1 MKKRKLL
8 TAMLALWFGLPS
20 FAEVYEGTCG
30 ENVRYSLDTETG
42 VLALTGEGIISYST
56 IYNDPLW
63 NAHKKRIKQIK
74 ADDGIKFP
82 TYDWLSGCDSIVEPQ
97 YNKTTFIYMPRKYK
111 ADVWSSYNY
120 GIPMG
125 IKTVA
130 PYAFSSCKGLMRVT
144 MNGGCEEVGN
154 NAFSNCQDLQVV
166 SFPGTI
172 KRIGNNAFYNCKN
185 LESINM
191 PDGVESVGA
200 NCFRYCNALTEGVYN
215 EDCFFYLSE
224 EVTGDF
230 TIPGSPKKIAPN
242 AFAYGKITTLK
253 IPESVKEIGKMAFYY
268 NTGLQRVEM
277 PSRLDVLGDNA
288 FSGCQ
293 ALEEVVIPEGVH
305 KISDYM
311 FGGSS
316 ALKKVT
322 LPETL
327 DSIGH
332 YAFQYCPA
340 LEEIQLPAGLK
351 FIGSSAFLDCTALKK
366 VNIPESLSIVD
377 NPIFQGCT
385 SLAEPLY
392 NSTFFVYLPPVYEG
406 EYTVPDGIK
415 AVAGGAFASCNLLT
429 AVNLPASVEK
439 LGYLVFGQCT
449 SLEHVNLP
457 EGITSLLNYT
467 FQDCSKLQSIS
478 LPSHLTHIG
487 DGTFSNCASIREV
500 EIPSTVDYIGGYA
513 FSGCTQLA
521 RVVLPEEVDTLGVG
535 IFKDCW
541 SLQSEISVGKTFL
554 KCPQTAGSCVIP
566 EGTEYIGDYAF
577 QGCEKL
583 TDVQIPQSVKG
594 VGSYAFVNC
603 ASLTEITLPEAV
615 DTIGQHAFEMCW
627 SLGRMTVP
635 EGVRYLPPYT
645 FANCA
650 KMSSIGFP
658 SSLVGIGEN
667 VFEGCNSLVSVD
679 LPESVAEMGYNVFK
693 GCGSLVSVTVPEKVK
708 YLPSMAFQDCRSLK
722 TVTLPEGME
731 NIQNNAFQ
739 NCSALASIELPKA
752 LKAISNNVF
761 DGCSSLVSIDIPDYV
776 TSIQQEA
783 FKGCTQLVEVNL
795 SDGLQY
801 LGYDAFEGCVS
812 LTRLD
817 FPAGLDEIASSVF
830 EGCTNMAYVGVAIG
844 NPNYSSYK
852 GLLCNK
858 EQTEIIYLPPAME
871 EMFLPET
878 LEEMPSYYTW
888 KTCTRLRALALPI
901 SGPSWSAVDEKGI
914 LGCIFDAGG
923 YLGRFTEEDE
933 TGKMWSVDRH
943 ESRLPET
950 LKKLTL
956 YCDTLYMPQLVFT
969 KVTGVST
976 KTEYATGGLD
986 QLDTL
991 IVLASTDIDTKVLKL
1006 FQNVKHIELS
1016 KVKVME
1022 EGCMAGLKKLES
1034 LKLPYAGVG
1043 SITTARNF
1051 GALFSTVADEEMT
1064 RVTQKLED
1072 GTSQTYYLPSG
1083 LQSLEL
1089 AEGCE
1094 TLPYGTFSGCHLL
1107 KTVTLPSTLYM
1118 VAEETFYGCAGLT
1131 DIYCKGASPASAFS
1145 NSFDGVRVATCKLH
1159 VPHGAG
1165 EMYKRST
1172 GWKDFYYIEE
1182 EAPITVAV
1190 AKNIENAGVIYGMNE
1205 YQLGETAELKAVAH
1219 SGYVFSAW
1227 TEDGQVVSEEETY
1240 SFVVEGSRS
1249 LIAVFV
1255 PVSGSNSVETEA
1267 GSTSVAFTWEAE
1279 EGASCYQLNVYRD
1292 EAMTQLA
1299 GSLWFDAEGNPVKKR
1314 STMLSATIDGLEAST
1329 GYYYRMTAYN
1339 EADQAISQ
1347 YTGTFETK
1355 DANAIS
1361 ETLQD
1366 DVVSVRARSGGI
1378 VVEGAVGKVVMVFT
1392 LSGKMAV
1399 QKKAENQTEEIT
1411 LERGFYIVKVGNGS
1425 YKTVVK

>member
-8 TAMLALWFGLPS
+8 TGMLALWFGLPS

-200 NCFRYCNALTEGVYN
+200 NCFNECTNLKRATIPVATERVDGSAFNNCPSLAYIDVESGNQAYASCSGMLCDKDLTE
-215 EDCFFYLSE
+215 
-224 EVTGDF
+224 
-230 TIPGSPKKIAPN
+230 
-242 AFAYGKITTLK
+242 
-253 IPESVKEIGKMAFYY
+253 
-268 NTGLQRVEM
+268 
-277 PSRLDVLGDNA
+277 VLVVPPCLTD
-288 FSGCQ
+288 
-293 ALEEVVIPEGVH
+293 LVIPATLSGYWRYNLPDCKNLRSATLYYV
-305 KISDYM
+305 
-311 FGGSS
+311 GSS
-316 ALKKVT
+316 LAFGDGEYDILGAMFDEYVDYLPDETETGSDGKKWT
-322 LPETL
+322 IYKREYKMPETL
-327 DSIGH
+327 EKLVFYCDSLSMDQFVYTEVNESRRTKEVYLTGNLDLIDTLLV
-332 YAFQYCPA
+332 YVDTITDTKLFNQFTNLKV
-340 LEEIQLPAGLK
+340 LEAKRVENLANGSFTGMESLEKLTLPQVKTMEAGCLADLKGLKELTLPFAGAGSASTATNFGTLFNGIADDSKKKVVQFMEDGSSETYYLPAGL
-351 FIGSSAFLDCTALKK
+351 
-366 VNIPESLSIVD
+366 
-377 NPIFQGCT
+377 
-385 SLAEPLY
+385 
-392 NSTFFVYLPPVYEG
+392 
-406 EYTVPDGIK
+406 
-415 AVAGGAFASCNLLT
+415 
-429 AVNLPASVEK
+429 
-439 LGYLVFGQCT
+439 
-449 SLEHVNLP
+449 
-457 EGITSLLNYT
+457 
-467 FQDCSKLQSIS
+467 
-478 LPSHLTHIG
+478 
-487 DGTFSNCASIREV
+487 
-500 EIPSTVDYIGGYA
+500 
-513 FSGCTQLA
+513 
-521 RVVLPEEVDTLGVG
+521 
-535 IFKDCW
+535 
-541 SLQSEISVGKTFL
+541 
-554 KCPQTAGSCVIP
+554 
-566 EGTEYIGDYAF
+566 
-577 QGCEKL
+577 EKL
-583 TDVQIPQSVKG
+583 T
-594 VGSYAFVNC
+594 
-603 ASLTEITLPEAV
+603 
-615 DTIGQHAFEMCW
+615 
-627 SLGRMTVP
+627 
-635 EGVRYLPPYT
+635 
-645 FANCA
+645 
-650 KMSSIGFP
+650 
-658 SSLVGIGEN
+658 
-667 VFEGCNSLVSVD
+667 
-679 LPESVAEMGYNVFK
+679 
-693 GCGSLVSVTVPEKVK
+693 
-708 YLPSMAFQDCRSLK
+708 
-722 TVTLPEGME
+722 
-731 NIQNNAFQ
+731 
-739 NCSALASIELPKA
+739 
-752 LKAISNNVF
+752 
-761 DGCSSLVSIDIPDYV
+761 
-776 TSIQQEA
+776 
-783 FKGCTQLVEVNL
+783 L
-795 SDGLQY
+795 S
-801 LGYDAFEGCVS
+801 
-812 LTRLD
+812 
-817 FPAGLDEIASSVF
+817 
-830 EGCTNMAYVGVAIG
+830 
-844 NPNYSSYK
+844 
-852 GLLCNK
+852 
-858 EQTEIIYLPPAME
+858 
-871 EMFLPET
+871 
-878 LEEMPSYYTW
+878 
-888 KTCTRLRALALPI
+888 
-901 SGPSWSAVDEKGI
+901 
-914 LGCIFDAGG
+914 
-923 YLGRFTEEDE
+923 
-933 TGKMWSVDRH
+933 
-943 ESRLPET
+943 
-950 LKKLTL
+950 
-956 YCDTLYMPQLVFT
+956 
-969 KVTGVST
+969 
-976 KTEYATGGLD
+976 
-986 QLDTL
+986 
-991 IVLASTDIDTKVLKL
+991 
-1006 FQNVKHIELS
+1006 
-1016 KVKVME
+1016 
-1022 EGCMAGLKKLES
+1022 
-1034 LKLPYAGVG
+1034 
-1043 SITTARNF
+1043 
-1051 GALFSTVADEEMT
+1051 
-1064 RVTQKLED
+1064 
-1072 GTSQTYYLPSG
+1072 
-1083 LQSLEL
+1083 
-1089 AEGCE
+1089 EGCE
-1094 TLPYGTFSGCHLL
+1094 TLAFGTFYNCNMLHEL
-1107 KTVTLPSTLYM
+1107 TLPSTLYM
-1118 VAEETFYGCAGLT
+1118 VGEKALYGCAGLT
-1131 DIYCKGASPASAFS
+1131 DIYCKGADPSSAYS
-1145 NSFDGVRVATCKLH
+1145 NTFEGVRVNSCKLH

-1240 SFVVEGSRS
+1240 FFVVEGSRS

-1255 PVSGSNSVETEA
+1255 PISGSNSVETEA

>member
-82 TYDWLSGCDSIVEPQ
+82 AYDWLSGCDSIVEPQ

-172 KRIGNNAFYNCKN
+172 KRIGDNAFYNCKN

-191 PDGVESVGA
+191 PDGVESVGE
-200 NCFRYCNALTEGVYN
+200 NCFY
-215 EDCFFYLSE
+215 
-224 EVTGDF
+224 
-230 TIPGSPKKIAPN
+230 
-242 AFAYGKITTLK
+242 
-253 IPESVKEIGKMAFYY
+253 
-268 NTGLQRVEM
+268 
-277 PSRLDVLGDNA
+277 
-288 FSGCQ
+288 
-293 ALEEVVIPEGVH
+293 
-305 KISDYM
+305 
-311 FGGSS
+311 
-316 ALKKVT
+316 
-322 LPETL
+322 
-327 DSIGH
+327 
-332 YAFQYCPA
+332 
-340 LEEIQLPAGLK
+340 
-351 FIGSSAFLDCTALKK
+351 
-366 VNIPESLSIVD
+366 
-377 NPIFQGCT
+377 
-385 SLAEPLY
+385 
-392 NSTFFVYLPPVYEG
+392 
-406 EYTVPDGIK
+406 
-415 AVAGGAFASCNLLT
+415 
-429 AVNLPASVEK
+429 
-439 LGYLVFGQCT
+439 
-449 SLEHVNLP
+449 
-457 EGITSLLNYT
+457 
-467 FQDCSKLQSIS
+467 
-478 LPSHLTHIG
+478 
-487 DGTFSNCASIREV
+487 
-500 EIPSTVDYIGGYA
+500 
-513 FSGCTQLA
+513 
-521 RVVLPEEVDTLGVG
+521 
-535 IFKDCW
+535 
-541 SLQSEISVGKTFL
+541 
-554 KCPQTAGSCVIP
+554 
-566 EGTEYIGDYAF
+566 
-577 QGCEKL
+577 
-583 TDVQIPQSVKG
+583 
-594 VGSYAFVNC
+594 
-603 ASLTEITLPEAV
+603 
-615 DTIGQHAFEMCW
+615 
-627 SLGRMTVP
+627 
-635 EGVRYLPPYT
+635 
-645 FANCA
+645 
-650 KMSSIGFP
+650 
-658 SSLVGIGEN
+658 
-667 VFEGCNSLVSVD
+667 
-679 LPESVAEMGYNVFK
+679 
-693 GCGSLVSVTVPEKVK
+693 
-708 YLPSMAFQDCRSLK
+708 
-722 TVTLPEGME
+722 
-731 NIQNNAFQ
+731 
-739 NCSALASIELPKA
+739 
-752 LKAISNNVF
+752 
-761 DGCSSLVSIDIPDYV
+761 
-776 TSIQQEA
+776 
-783 FKGCTQLVEVNL
+783 GCTQLVGVNL
-795 SDGLQY
+795 PDGLQY

-817 FPAGLDEIASSVF
+817 FPAGLDEIESSVF
-830 EGCTNMAYVGVAIG
+830 EGCTNMAYVGVAFG

-852 GLLCNK
+852 GLLCDK
-858 EQTEIIYLPPAME
+858 EQTKVIYLPPAME

-878 LEEMPSYYTW
+878 LEEMPSYYEW

-901 SGPSWSAVDEKGI
+901 SSPSWSEVDEKGI
-914 LGCIFDAGG
+914 LGCIFDAGA

-933 TGKMWSVDRH
+933 TGKTWQVNRH
-943 ESRLPET
+943 EYRLPET

-956 YCDTLYMPQLVFT
+956 YCDTLYMPQLVYTRITGSNT
-969 KVTGVST
+969 KD
-976 KTEYATGGLD
+976 EIRTGGLD

-991 IVLASTDIDTKVLKL
+991 VVLASADIDTKVLKL
-1006 FQNVKHIELS
+1006 FQNVKRIELS

-1043 SITTARNF
+1043 SSTTATNF
-1051 GALFSTVADEEMT
+1051 GALFSTVADEGMT

-1145 NSFDGVRVATCKLH
+1145 NSFEGVRVATCKLH

-1190 AKNIENAGVIYGMNE
+1190 TKNIENAGVIYGMNE

-1240 SFVVEGSRS
+1240 SFVVEGSRN

-1279 EGASCYQLNVYRD
+1279 EGASCYELNVYRD

-1355 DANAIS
+1355 DADAIS

-1378 VVEGAVGKVVMVFT
+1378 VIEGAVGKVVTVFT

-1399 QKKAENQTEEIT
+1399 QKKVENQTEEVT

>member
-82 TYDWLSGCDSIVEPQ
+82 AYDWLSGCDSIVEPQ

-166 SFPGTI
+166 LFPGTI
-172 KRIGNNAFYNCKN
+172 KRIGDNAFYNCKN

-191 PDGVESVGA
+191 PDGVESVGE
-200 NCFRYCNALTEGVYN
+200 NCFRYCNTLTGGVYN

-230 TIPGSPKKIAPN
+230 TIPGNPKKIAPN

-293 ALEEVVIPEGVH
+293 ALEEAVIPEGVH
-305 KISDYM
+305 KIGDYM

-340 LEEIQLPAGLK
+340 LGEIQLPAGLK

-457 EGITSLLNYT
+457 GGITSLLNYT

-521 RVVLPEEVDTLGVG
+521 SVVLPEEVDTLGVG

-541 SLQSEISVGKTFL
+541 SLQSEISVGNTFL

-594 VGSYAFVNC
+594 VGSYAFANC
-603 ASLTEITLPEAV
+603 ASLKEIILPEAV
-615 DTIGQHAFEMCW
+615 DTIGQHAFELCW
-627 SLGRMTVP
+627 SLGSVSVP
-635 EGVRYLPPYT
+635 EGVRYIEAHT

-650 KMSSIGFP
+650 KLHSVELPVSLVKIGDYAFEQCTSLENIVLPEALTNFGFSAFQGCLSLSSITIPDGIKTLE
-658 SSLVGIGEN
+658 SSMFKNCTRL
-667 VFEGCNSLVSVD
+667 
-679 LPESVAEMGYNVFK
+679 ESVTF
-693 GCGSLVSVTVPEKVK
+693 
-708 YLPSMAFQDCRSLK
+708 
-722 TVTLPEGME
+722 PEGLTQ
-731 NIQNNAFQ
+731 IG
-739 NCSALASIELPKA
+739 
-752 LKAISNNVF
+752 SN
-761 DGCSSLVSIDIPDYV
+761 
-776 TSIQQEA
+776 
-783 FKGCTQLVEVNL
+783 
-795 SDGLQY
+795 
-801 LGYDAFEGCVS
+801 AFEGCTALAHVDIPDMVS
-812 LTRLD
+812 YIGQRAFANCTQLTEVVLPHNLKNVD
-817 FPAGLDEIASSVF
+817 NYVF
-830 EGCTNMAYVGVAIG
+830 EGCTNLKRATIPVATERVDGSAFNNCPSLAYIDVESGNQAYASCSGMLCDKDLTEVAIIPPALTDLVIPATLSGYWQYNLPDCKNLRSATLYYVG
-844 NPNYSSYK
+844 SSLAFGGDGKYDIL
-852 GLLCNK
+852 GAMFD
-858 EQTEIIYLPPAME
+858 EYGDYLPDE
-871 EMFLPET
+871 TETDSDGKVWKVYKQEYKLPET
-878 LEEMPSYYTW
+878 LEKLVFYCDSLSMNQFVYTE
-888 KTCTRLRALALPI
+888 KSSSSKSVYLTGNLDLIDTLLVYVDTITDTKLFNQFTNLKVLEAKRVENLANG
-901 SGPSWSAVDEKGI
+901 S
-914 LGCIFDAGG
+914 
-923 YLGRFTEEDE
+923 FT
-933 TGKMWSVDRH
+933 GM
-943 ESRLPET
+943 ESLE
-950 LKKLTL
+950 KLTL
-956 YCDTLYMPQLVFT
+956 PQV
-969 KVTGVST
+969 
-976 KTEYATGGLD
+976 KT
-986 QLDTL
+986 
-991 IVLASTDIDTKVLKL
+991 
-1006 FQNVKHIELS
+1006 
-1016 KVKVME
+1016 ME
-1022 EGCMAGLKKLES
+1022 EGCLADLKGLKELT
-1034 LKLPYAGVG
+1034 LPFAGAG
-1043 SITTARNF
+1043 SASTATNF
-1051 GALFSTVADEEMT
+1051 GTLFNGIADDSKKKVIQFM
-1064 RVTQKLED
+1064 ED
-1072 GTSQTYYLPSG
+1072 GSSETYYLPAG
-1083 LQSLEL
+1083 LEKLTLS
-1089 AEGCE
+1089 EGCE
-1094 TLPYGTFSGCHLL
+1094 ALSFGTFYNCNMLHEL
-1107 KTVTLPSTLYM
+1107 TLPSTLYM
-1118 VAEETFYGCAGLT
+1118 VGEKALYGCAGLT
-1131 DIYCKGASPASAFS
+1131 DIYCKGADPSSAYS
-1145 NSFDGVRVATCKLH
+1145 NTFEGVRVNSCKLH

-1190 AKNIENAGVIYGMNE
+1190 TKNIENAGVIYGMNE

-1240 SFVVEGSRS
+1240 SFVVEGSRN

-1279 EGASCYQLNVYRD
+1279 EGASCYELNVYRD

-1329 GYYYRMTAYN
+1329 GYYYCMTAYN

-1355 DANAIS
+1355 DADAIS

-1378 VVEGAVGKVVMVFT
+1378 VIEGAVGKVVTVFT

-1399 QKKAENQTEEIT
+1399 QKKVENQTEEVT

>member
-82 TYDWLSGCDSIVEPQ
+82 AYDWLSGCDSIVEPQ

-172 KRIGNNAFYNCKN
+172 KRIGDNAFYNCKN

-191 PDGVESVGA
+191 PDGVESVGE
-200 NCFRYCNALTEGVYN
+200 NCFRYCNTLTGGVYN

-230 TIPGSPKKIAPN
+230 TIPGNPKKIAPN

-293 ALEEVVIPEGVH
+293 ALEEAVIPEGVH
-305 KISDYM
+305 KIGDYM

-340 LEEIQLPAGLK
+340 LGEIQLPAGLK

-385 SLAEPLY
+385 RLESV
-392 NSTFFVYLPPVYEG
+392 TF
-406 EYTVPDGIK
+406 
-415 AVAGGAFASCNLLT
+415 
-429 AVNLPASVEK
+429 
-439 LGYLVFGQCT
+439 
-449 SLEHVNLP
+449 P
-457 EGITSLLNYT
+457 EG
-467 FQDCSKLQSIS
+467 
-478 LPSHLTHIG
+478 LTQIG
-487 DGTFSNCASIREV
+487 SN
-500 EIPSTVDYIGGYA
+500 
-513 FSGCTQLA
+513 
-521 RVVLPEEVDTLGVG
+521 
-535 IFKDCW
+535 
-541 SLQSEISVGKTFL
+541 
-554 KCPQTAGSCVIP
+554 
-566 EGTEYIGDYAF
+566 
-577 QGCEKL
+577 
-583 TDVQIPQSVKG
+583 
-594 VGSYAFVNC
+594 
-603 ASLTEITLPEAV
+603 
-615 DTIGQHAFEMCW
+615 
-627 SLGRMTVP
+627 
-635 EGVRYLPPYT
+635 
-645 FANCA
+645 
-650 KMSSIGFP
+650 
-658 SSLVGIGEN
+658 
-667 VFEGCNSLVSVD
+667 
-679 LPESVAEMGYNVFK
+679 
-693 GCGSLVSVTVPEKVK
+693 
-708 YLPSMAFQDCRSLK
+708 
-722 TVTLPEGME
+722 
-731 NIQNNAFQ
+731 
-739 NCSALASIELPKA
+739 
-752 LKAISNNVF
+752 
-761 DGCSSLVSIDIPDYV
+761 
-776 TSIQQEA
+776 
-783 FKGCTQLVEVNL
+783 
-795 SDGLQY
+795 
-801 LGYDAFEGCVS
+801 AFEGCTALAHVDIPDMVS
-812 LTRLD
+812 YIGQRAFANCTQLTEVILPHNLKNVD
-817 FPAGLDEIASSVF
+817 NYVF
-830 EGCTNMAYVGVAIG
+830 EGCTNLKRATIPVATERVDGSAFNNCLSLAYIDVESGNQAYASCSGMLCDKDLTEVAIIPPALTDLVIPATLSGYWQYNLPDCKNLRSATLYYVG
-844 NPNYSSYK
+844 SSLAFGGDGKYDIL
-852 GLLCNK
+852 GAMFD
-858 EQTEIIYLPPAME
+858 EYGDYLPDE
-871 EMFLPET
+871 TETDSDGKVWKVYKQEYKLPET
-878 LEEMPSYYTW
+878 LEKLVFYCDSLSMNQFVYTE
-888 KTCTRLRALALPI
+888 KSSSSKSVYLTGNLDLIDTLLVYVDTITDTKLFNQFTNLKVLEAKRVENLANG
-901 SGPSWSAVDEKGI
+901 S
-914 LGCIFDAGG
+914 
-923 YLGRFTEEDE
+923 FT
-933 TGKMWSVDRH
+933 GM
-943 ESRLPET
+943 ESLE
-950 LKKLTL
+950 KLTL
-956 YCDTLYMPQLVFT
+956 PQV
-969 KVTGVST
+969 
-976 KTEYATGGLD
+976 KT
-986 QLDTL
+986 
-991 IVLASTDIDTKVLKL
+991 
-1006 FQNVKHIELS
+1006 
-1016 KVKVME
+1016 ME
-1022 EGCMAGLKKLES
+1022 EGCLADLKGLKELT
-1034 LKLPYAGVG
+1034 LPFAGAG
-1043 SITTARNF
+1043 SASTATNF
-1051 GALFSTVADEEMT
+1051 GTLFNGIADDSKKKVIQFM
-1064 RVTQKLED
+1064 ED
-1072 GTSQTYYLPSG
+1072 GSSETYYLPAG
-1083 LQSLEL
+1083 LEKLTLS
-1089 AEGCE
+1089 EGCE
-1094 TLPYGTFSGCHLL
+1094 ALSFGTFYNCNMLHEL
-1107 KTVTLPSTLYM
+1107 TLPSTLYM
-1118 VAEETFYGCAGLT
+1118 VGEKALYGCAGLT
-1131 DIYCKGASPASAFS
+1131 DIYCKGADPSSAYS
-1145 NSFDGVRVATCKLH
+1145 NTFEGVRVNSCKLH

-1190 AKNIENAGVIYGMNE
+1190 TKNIENAGVIYGMNE

-1240 SFVVEGSRS
+1240 SFVVEGSRN

-1279 EGASCYQLNVYRD
+1279 EGASCYELNVYRD

-1329 GYYYRMTAYN
+1329 GYYYCMTAYN

-1355 DANAIS
+1355 DADAIS

-1378 VVEGAVGKVVMVFT
+1378 VIEGAVGKVVTVFT

-1399 QKKAENQTEEIT
+1399 QKKVENQTEEVT

>member
-377 NPIFQGCT
+377 NPIFCFCT

-467 FQDCSKLQSIS
+467 FQGCTALAHVD
-478 LPSHLTHIG
+478 
-487 DGTFSNCASIREV
+487 
-500 EIPSTVDYIGGYA
+500 IPDMVSYIGQRA
-513 FSGCTQLA
+513 FANCTQLTE
-521 RVVLPEEVDTLGVG
+521 VVLPHNLKNVDN
-535 IFKDCW
+535 
-541 SLQSEISVGKTFL
+541 
-554 KCPQTAGSCVIP
+554 
-566 EGTEYIGDYAF
+566 Y
-577 QGCEKL
+577 
-583 TDVQIPQSVKG
+583 
-594 VGSYAFVNC
+594 
-603 ASLTEITLPEAV
+603 
-615 DTIGQHAFEMCW
+615 
-627 SLGRMTVP
+627 
-635 EGVRYLPPYT
+635 
-645 FANCA
+645 
-650 KMSSIGFP
+650 
-658 SSLVGIGEN
+658 
-667 VFEGCNSLVSVD
+667 
-679 LPESVAEMGYNVFK
+679 
-693 GCGSLVSVTVPEKVK
+693 
-708 YLPSMAFQDCRSLK
+708 
-722 TVTLPEGME
+722 
-731 NIQNNAFQ
+731 
-739 NCSALASIELPKA
+739 
-752 LKAISNNVF
+752 
-761 DGCSSLVSIDIPDYV
+761 
-776 TSIQQEA
+776 
-783 FKGCTQLVEVNL
+783 
-795 SDGLQY
+795 
-801 LGYDAFEGCVS
+801 
-812 LTRLD
+812 
-817 FPAGLDEIASSVF
+817 VF
-830 EGCTNMAYVGVAIG
+830 EGCTNLKRATIPVATERVDGSAFNNCPSLAYIDVESGNQAYASCSGMLCDKDLTEVLVVPPCLTDLVIPATLSGYWRYNLPDCKNLRSATLYYVGAGHSTIMPQDNILGAMFDESVD
-844 NPNYSSYK
+844 
-852 GLLCNK
+852 
-858 EQTEIIYLPPAME
+858 YLPQE
-871 EMFLPET
+871 TETDSDGKVWKVYKYRYNLPET
-878 LEEMPSYYTW
+878 LEKLVFYCDSLSMDQFVYTE
-888 KTCTRLRALALPI
+888 KSSSSKSVYLTGNLDLIDTLLVYVDTITDTKLFNQFTNLKVLEAKRVENLANG
-901 SGPSWSAVDEKGI
+901 S
-914 LGCIFDAGG
+914 
-923 YLGRFTEEDE
+923 FT
-933 TGKMWSVDRH
+933 GM
-943 ESRLPET
+943 ESLE
-950 LKKLTL
+950 KLTL
-956 YCDTLYMPQLVFT
+956 PQVKTMEAGCLADLKGLKELTLPFA
-969 KVTGVST
+969 GAGS
-976 KTEYATGGLD
+976 
-986 QLDTL
+986 
-991 IVLASTDIDTKVLKL
+991 ASTAT
-1006 FQNVKHIELS
+1006 
-1016 KVKVME
+1016 
-1022 EGCMAGLKKLES
+1022 
-1034 LKLPYAGVG
+1034 
-1043 SITTARNF
+1043 NF
-1051 GALFSTVADEEMT
+1051 GTLFNGIADDSKKKVVQFM
-1064 RVTQKLED
+1064 ED
-1072 GTSQTYYLPSG
+1072 GSSETYYLPAG
-1083 LQSLEL
+1083 LEKLTLS
-1089 AEGCE
+1089 EGCE
-1094 TLPYGTFSGCHLL
+1094 TLAFGTFYNCNMLHEL
-1107 KTVTLPSTLYM
+1107 TLPSTLYM
-1118 VAEETFYGCAGLT
+1118 VGEKALYGCAGLT
-1131 DIYCKGASPASAFS
+1131 DIYCKGADPSSAYS
-1145 NSFDGVRVATCKLH
+1145 NTFEGVRVNSCKLH

-1227 TEDGQVVSEEETY
+1227 TEGGQVVSEEETY

-1347 YTGTFETK
+1347 YTGTFETT
-1355 DANAIS
+1355 DADAIS
-1361 ETLQD
+1361 EMLQD

-1378 VVEGAVGKVVMVFT
+1378 VVEGAVGKVVTVFT

>member
-42 VLALTGEGIISYST
+42 VLALTGEGIISSST
-56 IYNDPLW
+56 YTVPLPW
-63 NAHKKRIKQIK
+63 DAHKKSIKKIE
-74 ADDGIKFP
+74 ADEGIEFP
-82 TYDWLSGCDSIVEPQ
+82 QFDWLAGCESIVEPQ
-97 YNKTTFIYMPRKYK
+97 YNKTTFIYLPRNYRS
-111 ADVWSSYNY
+111 SSYNY
-120 GIPMG
+120 GAPAG
-125 IKTVA
+125 IKVIA
-130 PYAFSSCKGLMRVT
+130 PYAFSKCQKVW
-144 MNGGCEEVGN
+144 NIYINAGCEVIGK
-154 NAFSNCQDLQVV
+154 NAFSACPDLEDVHLPSTV
-166 SFPGTI
+166 
-172 KRIGNNAFYNCKN
+172 KEIGENAFYNCKM
-185 LESINM
+185 LRKLNM
-191 PDGVESVGA
+191 PEGVESVGA

-293 ALEEVVIPEGVH
+293 ALEEAVIPEGVH
-305 KISDYM
+305 KIGDSM

-332 YAFQYCPA
+332 YAFQYCSA

-385 SLAEPLY
+385 NLTEPLY

-439 LGYLVFGQCT
+439 LGYGVFGQCT

-457 EGITSLLNYT
+457 EGITSLLNYA
-467 FQDCSKLQSIS
+467 FQGCSRLQGIS

-521 RVVLPEEVDTLGVG
+521 SVVLPEEVDTLGVG

-541 SLQSEISVGKTFL
+541 SLQSELSVGNTFL
-554 KCPQTAGSCVIP
+554 RCPQTTGSCVIP

-594 VGSYAFVNC
+594 VGSYAFLNC
-603 ASLTEITLPEAV
+603 ASLTEIILPEAV

-627 SLGRMTVP
+627 SLGSMTVP

-650 KMSSIGFP
+650 KMSSIGLP
-658 SSLVGIGEN
+658 PSLVGIGEN

-679 LPESVAEMGYNVFK
+679 LPESVVEMGYNVFK

-708 YLPSMAFQDCRSLK
+708 YLPSMAFLDCRSLK

-731 NIQNNAFQ
+731 NIQNEAFQ
-739 NCSALASIELPKA
+739 NCSSLVSIELPKS
-752 LKAISNNVF
+752 LKAISSNVF

-776 TSIQQEA
+776 TTIQQEA
-783 FKGCTQLVEVNL
+783 FKNCTQLAEVNL
-795 SDGLQY
+795 PDGLRY
-801 LGYDAFEGCVS
+801 LEYDAFEGCVS
-812 LTRLD
+812 LARLD
-817 FPAGLDEIASSVF
+817 LPVGLENIESSIF
-830 EGCTNMAYVGVAIG
+830 EGCTALAYVGVALG

-852 GLLCNK
+852 GLLCDK
-858 EQTEIIYLPPAME
+858 EQTKVIYLPPAME
-871 EMFLPET
+871 EMAFPET
-878 LEEMPSYYTW
+878 LEKMPSYYELEA
-888 KTCTRLRALALPI
+888 CTRLRALTLPFI
-901 SGPSWSAVDEKGI
+901 GESRDAVDEKAI
-914 LGCIFDAGG
+914 LGALFDKD
-923 YLGRFTEEDE
+923 YNDNEYWEETDE
-933 TGKMWSVDRH
+933 SGVTWDM
-943 ESRLPET
+943 SRYWYKFPQT
-950 LKKLTL
+950 LKKLVV
-956 YCDTLYMPQLVFT
+956 YCDTLYENQLFYT
-969 KVTGVST
+969 KVFSTGN
-976 KTEYATGGLD
+976 KRKEIHATGGLD

-991 IVLASTDIDTKVLKL
+991 IVHAATDIDTKLL
-1006 FQNVKHIELS
+1006 AQFTNVKHLELD

-1043 SITTARNF
+1043 SSTTARNF
-1051 GALFSTVADEEMT
+1051 GALFSTVADDEMT

-1107 KTVTLPSTLYM
+1107 KSVTLPSTLYM

-1165 EMYKRST
+1165 EIYKRST

-1267 GSTSVAFTWEAE
+1267 GST
-1279 EGASCYQLNVYRD
+1279 
-1292 EAMTQLA
+1292 
-1299 GSLWFDAEGNPVKKR
+1299 
-1314 STMLSATIDGLEAST
+1314 
-1329 GYYYRMTAYN
+1329 
-1339 EADQAISQ
+1339 
-1347 YTGTFETK
+1347 
-1355 DANAIS
+1355 
-1361 ETLQD
+1361 
-1366 DVVSVRARSGGI
+1366 
-1378 VVEGAVGKVVMVFT
+1378 
-1392 LSGKMAV
+1392 
-1399 QKKAENQTEEIT
+1399 
-1411 LERGFYIVKVGNGS
+1411 
-1425 YKTVVK
+1425 

>member
-467 FQDCSKLQSIS
+467 
-478 LPSHLTHIG
+478 
-487 DGTFSNCASIREV
+487 
-500 EIPSTVDYIGGYA
+500 
-513 FSGCTQLA
+513 
-521 RVVLPEEVDTLGVG
+521 
-535 IFKDCW
+535 
-541 SLQSEISVGKTFL
+541 
-554 KCPQTAGSCVIP
+554 
-566 EGTEYIGDYAF
+566 
-577 QGCEKL
+577 
-583 TDVQIPQSVKG
+583 
-594 VGSYAFVNC
+594 
-603 ASLTEITLPEAV
+603 
-615 DTIGQHAFEMCW
+615 
-627 SLGRMTVP
+627 
-635 EGVRYLPPYT
+635 
-645 FANCA
+645 
-650 KMSSIGFP
+650 
-658 SSLVGIGEN
+658 
-667 VFEGCNSLVSVD
+667 
-679 LPESVAEMGYNVFK
+679 
-693 GCGSLVSVTVPEKVK
+693 
-708 YLPSMAFQDCRSLK
+708 
-722 TVTLPEGME
+722 
-731 NIQNNAFQ
+731 
-739 NCSALASIELPKA
+739 
-752 LKAISNNVF
+752 
-761 DGCSSLVSIDIPDYV
+761 
-776 TSIQQEA
+776 

-1347 YTGTFETK
+1347 YTGTFETT
-1355 DANAIS
+1355 DADAIS

-1378 VVEGAVGKVVMVFT
+1378 VVEGAVGKVVTVFT

>member
-8 TAMLALWFGLPS
+8 TGMLALWFGLPS

-56 IYNDPLW
+56 YTVPLPW
-63 NAHKKRIKQIK
+63 DAHKKSIKKIE
-74 ADDGIKFP
+74 ADEGIEFP
-82 TYDWLSGCDSIVEPQ
+82 QFDWLAGCESIVEPQ
-97 YNKTTFIYMPRKYK
+97 YNKTTFIYLPRNYRS
-111 ADVWSSYNY
+111 SSYNY
-120 GIPMG
+120 GAPAG
-125 IKTVA
+125 IKVIA
-130 PYAFSSCKGLMRVT
+130 PYAFSKCQKVW
-144 MNGGCEEVGN
+144 NIYINAGCEVIGK
-154 NAFSNCQDLQVV
+154 NAFSACPDLEDVHLPSTV
-166 SFPGTI
+166 
-172 KRIGNNAFYNCKN
+172 KEIGENAFYNCKM
-185 LESINM
+185 LRKLNM
-191 PDGVESVGA
+191 PEGVESVGA

-305 KISDYM
+305 KIGDYM

-554 KCPQTAGSCVIP
+554 RCPQTAGSCVIP

-594 VGSYAFVNC
+594 VGSYAFANC

-627 SLGRMTVP
+627 SLGSVSVP
-635 EGVRYLPPYT
+635 EGVRYIEAYT

-650 KMSSIGFP
+650 KLHSVELPASLVKIGDYAFEQCTSLENIVLPEALTNFGFSAFQGCLSLSSITIPDGIKTLE
-658 SSLVGIGEN
+658 SSMFKNCTRL
-667 VFEGCNSLVSVD
+667 
-679 LPESVAEMGYNVFK
+679 ESVTF
-693 GCGSLVSVTVPEKVK
+693 
-708 YLPSMAFQDCRSLK
+708 
-722 TVTLPEGME
+722 PEGLTQ
-731 NIQNNAFQ
+731 IG
-739 NCSALASIELPKA
+739 
-752 LKAISNNVF
+752 SN
-761 DGCSSLVSIDIPDYV
+761 
-776 TSIQQEA
+776 
-783 FKGCTQLVEVNL
+783 
-795 SDGLQY
+795 
-801 LGYDAFEGCVS
+801 AFEGCMALAHVDIPDMVDYIGQRAFANCTQ
-812 LTRLD
+812 LTEVVLPHNLKNVD
-817 FPAGLDEIASSVF
+817 NYVF
-830 EGCTNMAYVGVAIG
+830 EGCTNLKRATIPVATERVDGSAFNNCPSLAYIDVESGNQAYASCSGMLCDKDLTEVLVVPPCLTDLVIPATLSGYWRYNLPDCKYLRSATLYYVGGSRATISKDEDILG
-844 NPNYSSYK
+844 AMFDEYYDFLPDETETDNDGKKWTIYK
-852 GLLCNK
+852 REYK
-858 EQTEIIYLPPAME
+858 M
-871 EMFLPET
+871 PET
-878 LEEMPSYYTW
+878 LEKLVFYCDSLSMGQFVYTE
-888 KTCTRLRALALPI
+888 
-901 SGPSWSAVDEKGI
+901 VN
-914 LGCIFDAGG
+914 
-923 YLGRFTEEDE
+923 
-933 TGKMWSVDRH
+933 
-943 ESRLPET
+943 ESRRTKEVYLTGNLDLIDT
-950 LKKLTL
+950 LLVYVDTITDTKLFNQFTNLKVLEAKRVENLANGSFTGMESLEKLTL
-956 YCDTLYMPQLVFT
+956 PQVKTMEAGCLADLKGLKELTLPFA
-969 KVTGVST
+969 GAGS
-976 KTEYATGGLD
+976 
-986 QLDTL
+986 
-991 IVLASTDIDTKVLKL
+991 ASTAT
-1006 FQNVKHIELS
+1006 
-1016 KVKVME
+1016 
-1022 EGCMAGLKKLES
+1022 
-1034 LKLPYAGVG
+1034 
-1043 SITTARNF
+1043 NF
-1051 GALFSTVADEEMT
+1051 GTLFNGIADDSKKKVVQFM
-1064 RVTQKLED
+1064 ED
-1072 GTSQTYYLPSG
+1072 GSSETYYLPAG
-1083 LQSLEL
+1083 LEKLTLS
-1089 AEGCE
+1089 EGCE
-1094 TLPYGTFSGCHLL
+1094 TLAFGTFYNCNMLHEL
-1107 KTVTLPSTLYM
+1107 TLPSTLYM
-1118 VAEETFYGCAGLT
+1118 VGEKALYGCAGLT
-1131 DIYCKGASPASAFS
+1131 DIYCKGADPSSAYS
-1145 NSFDGVRVATCKLH
+1145 NTFEGVRVNSCKLH

-1292 EAMTQLA
+1292 EDMTQLA

-1347 YTGTFETK
+1347 YTGTFETT
-1355 DANAIS
+1355 DADAIS

-1378 VVEGAVGKVVMVFT
+1378 IVEGAVGKVVTVFT

-1399 QKKAENQTEEIT
+1399 QKKAENQMEEIT

>member
-42 VLALTGEGIISYST
+42 VLALTGEGIISSST
-56 IYNDPLW
+56 YTVPLPW
-63 NAHKKRIKQIK
+63 DAHKKSIKKIE
-74 ADDGIKFP
+74 ADEGIEFP
-82 TYDWLSGCDSIVEPQ
+82 QFDWLVGCESIVEPQ
-97 YNKTTFIYMPRKYK
+97 YNKTTFIYLPRNYRS
-111 ADVWSSYNY
+111 SSYNY
-120 GIPMG
+120 GAPAG
-125 IKTVA
+125 IKVIA
-130 PYAFSSCKGLMRVT
+130 PYAFSKCQKVW
-144 MNGGCEEVGN
+144 NIYINAGCEVIGK
-154 NAFSNCQDLQVV
+154 NAFSACPDLEDVHLPSTV
-166 SFPGTI
+166 
-172 KRIGNNAFYNCKN
+172 KEIGENAFYNCKM
-185 LESINM
+185 LRKLNM
-191 PDGVESVGA
+191 PEGVESVGA

-215 EDCFFYLSE
+215 EDSFFYLSE

-305 KISDYM
+305 KIGDYM

-332 YAFQYCPA
+332 YAFQYCPV

-366 VNIPESLSIVD
+366 VNIPESLPIVD

-554 KCPQTAGSCVIP
+554 RCPQTAGSCVIP

-594 VGSYAFVNC
+594 VGSYVFANC

-627 SLGRMTVP
+627 SLGSVSVP
-635 EGVRYLPPYT
+635 DGVRYIEAYT

-650 KMSSIGFP
+650 KLHSVELPASLVKIGDYAFEQCTSLENIVLPEALTNFGFSAFQGCLSLSSITIPDGIKTLE
-658 SSLVGIGEN
+658 SSMFKNCTRL
-667 VFEGCNSLVSVD
+667 
-679 LPESVAEMGYNVFK
+679 ESVTF
-693 GCGSLVSVTVPEKVK
+693 
-708 YLPSMAFQDCRSLK
+708 
-722 TVTLPEGME
+722 PEGLTQ
-731 NIQNNAFQ
+731 IG
-739 NCSALASIELPKA
+739 
-752 LKAISNNVF
+752 SN
-761 DGCSSLVSIDIPDYV
+761 
-776 TSIQQEA
+776 
-783 FKGCTQLVEVNL
+783 
-795 SDGLQY
+795 
-801 LGYDAFEGCVS
+801 AFEGCTALAHVDIPDMVS
-812 LTRLD
+812 YIGQRAFANCTQLTEVVLPHNLKNVD
-817 FPAGLDEIASSVF
+817 NYVF
-830 EGCTNMAYVGVAIG
+830 EGCTNLKRATIPVATERVDGSAFNNCPSLAYIDVESGNQAYASCSGMLCDKDLTEVLVVPPCLTDLVIPATLSGYWRYNLPDCKYLRSATLYYVGGSRATISKDEDILG
-844 NPNYSSYK
+844 AMFDEYYDFLPDETETDNDGKKWTIYK
-852 GLLCNK
+852 REYK
-858 EQTEIIYLPPAME
+858 M
-871 EMFLPET
+871 PET
-878 LEEMPSYYTW
+878 LEKLVFYCDSLSMDQFVYTE
-888 KTCTRLRALALPI
+888 
-901 SGPSWSAVDEKGI
+901 VDESRRTKEV
-914 LGCIFDAGG
+914 
-923 YLGRFTEEDE
+923 YLTGNLDLIDTLLVYVDTITDTKLFNQFTNLKVLEAKRVENLANGSF
-933 TGKMWSVDRH
+933 TGL
-943 ESRLPET
+943 ESLE
-950 LKKLTL
+950 KLTL
-956 YCDTLYMPQLVFT
+956 PQVKTMEAGCLADLKGLKELTLPFA
-969 KVTGVST
+969 GAGS
-976 KTEYATGGLD
+976 
-986 QLDTL
+986 
-991 IVLASTDIDTKVLKL
+991 ASTAT
-1006 FQNVKHIELS
+1006 
-1016 KVKVME
+1016 
-1022 EGCMAGLKKLES
+1022 
-1034 LKLPYAGVG
+1034 
-1043 SITTARNF
+1043 NF
-1051 GALFSTVADEEMT
+1051 GTLFNGIADDSKKKVVQFM
-1064 RVTQKLED
+1064 ED
-1072 GTSQTYYLPSG
+1072 GSSETYYLPAG
-1083 LQSLEL
+1083 LEKLTLS
-1089 AEGCE
+1089 EGCE
-1094 TLPYGTFSGCHLL
+1094 TLAFGTFYNCNMLHEL
-1107 KTVTLPSTLYM
+1107 TLPSTLYM
-1118 VAEETFYGCAGLT
+1118 VGEKALYGCAGLT
-1131 DIYCKGASPASAFS
+1131 DIYCKGADPSSAYS
-1145 NSFDGVRVATCKLH
+1145 NTFEGVRVNSCKLH

-1292 EAMTQLA
+1292 EDMTQLA

-1366 DVVSVRARSGGI
+1366 DVVSVRVRSGSI
-1378 VVEGAVGKVVMVFT
+1378 VVEGAVGKVVTVFT

>member
-8 TAMLALWFGLPS
+8 TGMLALWFGLPS

-42 VLALTGEGIISYST
+42 VLALTGEGIISSST
-56 IYNDPLW
+56 YTVPLPW
-63 NAHKKRIKQIK
+63 DAHKKSIKKIE
-74 ADDGIKFP
+74 ADEGIEFP
-82 TYDWLSGCDSIVEPQ
+82 QFDWLVGCESIVEPQ
-97 YNKTTFIYMPRKYK
+97 YNKTTFIYLPRNYRS
-111 ADVWSSYNY
+111 SSYNY
-120 GIPMG
+120 GAPAG
-125 IKTVA
+125 IKVIA
-130 PYAFSSCKGLMRVT
+130 PYAFSKCQKVW
-144 MNGGCEEVGN
+144 NIYINAGCEVIGK
-154 NAFSNCQDLQVV
+154 NAFSACPDLEDVHLPSTV
-166 SFPGTI
+166 
-172 KRIGNNAFYNCKN
+172 KEIGENAFYNCKM
-185 LESINM
+185 LRKLNM
-191 PDGVESVGA
+191 PEGVESVGA

-277 PSRLDVLGDNA
+277 PLRLDVLGDNA
-288 FSGCQ
+288 FSGCK

-305 KISDYM
+305 KIGDYM

-385 SLAEPLY
+385 AL
-392 NSTFFVYLPPVYEG
+392 VHVDI
-406 EYTVPDGIK
+406 PDMVSYIGQR
-415 AVAGGAFASCNLLT
+415 AFAN
-429 AVNLPASVEK
+429 
-439 LGYLVFGQCT
+439 
-449 SLEHVNLP
+449 
-457 EGITSLLNYT
+457 
-467 FQDCSKLQSIS
+467 
-478 LPSHLTHIG
+478 
-487 DGTFSNCASIREV
+487 
-500 EIPSTVDYIGGYA
+500 
-513 FSGCTQLA
+513 CTQLTE
-521 RVVLPEEVDTLGVG
+521 VVLPHNLKNVDN
-535 IFKDCW
+535 
-541 SLQSEISVGKTFL
+541 
-554 KCPQTAGSCVIP
+554 
-566 EGTEYIGDYAF
+566 Y
-577 QGCEKL
+577 
-583 TDVQIPQSVKG
+583 
-594 VGSYAFVNC
+594 
-603 ASLTEITLPEAV
+603 
-615 DTIGQHAFEMCW
+615 
-627 SLGRMTVP
+627 
-635 EGVRYLPPYT
+635 
-645 FANCA
+645 
-650 KMSSIGFP
+650 
-658 SSLVGIGEN
+658 
-667 VFEGCNSLVSVD
+667 
-679 LPESVAEMGYNVFK
+679 
-693 GCGSLVSVTVPEKVK
+693 
-708 YLPSMAFQDCRSLK
+708 
-722 TVTLPEGME
+722 
-731 NIQNNAFQ
+731 
-739 NCSALASIELPKA
+739 
-752 LKAISNNVF
+752 
-761 DGCSSLVSIDIPDYV
+761 
-776 TSIQQEA
+776 
-783 FKGCTQLVEVNL
+783 
-795 SDGLQY
+795 
-801 LGYDAFEGCVS
+801 
-812 LTRLD
+812 
-817 FPAGLDEIASSVF
+817 VF
-830 EGCTNMAYVGVAIG
+830 EGCTNLKRATIPVATERVDGSAFNNCPSLAYIDVESGNQAYASCSGMLCDKDLTEVLVVPPCLTDLVIPATLSGYWRYNLPDCKNLRSATLYYVGAGHSTIMPQDNILGAMFDESVD
-844 NPNYSSYK
+844 
-852 GLLCNK
+852 
-858 EQTEIIYLPPAME
+858 YLPQE
-871 EMFLPET
+871 TETDSDGKVWKVYKYRYNLPET
-878 LEEMPSYYTW
+878 LEKLVFYCDSLSMDQFVYTE
-888 KTCTRLRALALPI
+888 KSSSSKSVYLTGNLDLIDTLLVYVDTITDTKLFNQFTNLKVLEAKRVENLANG
-901 SGPSWSAVDEKGI
+901 S
-914 LGCIFDAGG
+914 
-923 YLGRFTEEDE
+923 FT
-933 TGKMWSVDRH
+933 GM
-943 ESRLPET
+943 ESLE
-950 LKKLTL
+950 KLTL
-956 YCDTLYMPQLVFT
+956 PQVKTMEAGCLADLKGLKELTLPFA
-969 KVTGVST
+969 GAGS
-976 KTEYATGGLD
+976 
-986 QLDTL
+986 
-991 IVLASTDIDTKVLKL
+991 ASTAT
-1006 FQNVKHIELS
+1006 
-1016 KVKVME
+1016 
-1022 EGCMAGLKKLES
+1022 
-1034 LKLPYAGVG
+1034 
-1043 SITTARNF
+1043 NF
-1051 GALFSTVADEEMT
+1051 GTLFNGIADDSKKKVVQFM
-1064 RVTQKLED
+1064 ED
-1072 GTSQTYYLPSG
+1072 GSSETYYLPAG
-1083 LQSLEL
+1083 LEKLTLS
-1089 AEGCE
+1089 EGCE
-1094 TLPYGTFSGCHLL
+1094 TLAFGTFYNCNMLHEL
-1107 KTVTLPSTLYM
+1107 TLPSTLYM
-1118 VAEETFYGCAGLT
+1118 VGEKALYGCAGLT
-1131 DIYCKGASPASAFS
+1131 DIYCKGADPSSAYS
-1145 NSFDGVRVATCKLH
+1145 NTFEGVRVNSCKLH

>member
-82 TYDWLSGCDSIVEPQ
+82 AYDWLSGCDSIVEPQ

-172 KRIGNNAFYNCKN
+172 KRIGDNAFYNCKN

-191 PDGVESVGA
+191 PDGVESVGE
-200 NCFRYCNALTEGVYN
+200 NCFRYCNALTGGVYN

-230 TIPGSPKKIAPN
+230 TIPGNPKKIAPN

-293 ALEEVVIPEGVH
+293 ALEEAVIPEGVH
-305 KISDYM
+305 KIGDYM

-340 LEEIQLPAGLK
+340 LGEIQLPAGLK

-377 NPIFQGCT
+377 NPIFEYCT
-385 SLAEPLY
+385 ALAH
-392 NSTFFVYLPPVYEG
+392 VDI
-406 EYTVPDGIK
+406 PDMVSYIGQR
-415 AVAGGAFASCNLLT
+415 AFAN
-429 AVNLPASVEK
+429 
-439 LGYLVFGQCT
+439 
-449 SLEHVNLP
+449 
-457 EGITSLLNYT
+457 
-467 FQDCSKLQSIS
+467 
-478 LPSHLTHIG
+478 
-487 DGTFSNCASIREV
+487 
-500 EIPSTVDYIGGYA
+500 
-513 FSGCTQLA
+513 CTQLTE
-521 RVVLPEEVDTLGVG
+521 VVLPHNLKNVDN
-535 IFKDCW
+535 
-541 SLQSEISVGKTFL
+541 
-554 KCPQTAGSCVIP
+554 
-566 EGTEYIGDYAF
+566 Y
-577 QGCEKL
+577 
-583 TDVQIPQSVKG
+583 
-594 VGSYAFVNC
+594 
-603 ASLTEITLPEAV
+603 
-615 DTIGQHAFEMCW
+615 
-627 SLGRMTVP
+627 
-635 EGVRYLPPYT
+635 
-645 FANCA
+645 
-650 KMSSIGFP
+650 
-658 SSLVGIGEN
+658 
-667 VFEGCNSLVSVD
+667 
-679 LPESVAEMGYNVFK
+679 
-693 GCGSLVSVTVPEKVK
+693 
-708 YLPSMAFQDCRSLK
+708 
-722 TVTLPEGME
+722 
-731 NIQNNAFQ
+731 
-739 NCSALASIELPKA
+739 
-752 LKAISNNVF
+752 
-761 DGCSSLVSIDIPDYV
+761 
-776 TSIQQEA
+776 
-783 FKGCTQLVEVNL
+783 
-795 SDGLQY
+795 
-801 LGYDAFEGCVS
+801 
-812 LTRLD
+812 
-817 FPAGLDEIASSVF
+817 VF
-830 EGCTNMAYVGVAIG
+830 EGCTNLKRATIPVATERVDGSAFNNCPSLAYIDVESGNQAYASCSGMLCDKDLTEVAIIPPALTDLVIPATLSGYWQYNLPDCKNLRSATLYYVG
-844 NPNYSSYK
+844 SSLAFGGDGKYDIL
-852 GLLCNK
+852 GAMFD
-858 EQTEIIYLPPAME
+858 EYGDYLPDE
-871 EMFLPET
+871 TETDSDGKVWKVYKQEYKLPET
-878 LEEMPSYYTW
+878 LEKLVFYCDSLSMNQFVYTE
-888 KTCTRLRALALPI
+888 KSSSSKSVYLTGNLDLIDTLLVYVDTITDTKLFNQFTNLKVLEAKRVENLANG
-901 SGPSWSAVDEKGI
+901 S
-914 LGCIFDAGG
+914 
-923 YLGRFTEEDE
+923 FT
-933 TGKMWSVDRH
+933 GM
-943 ESRLPET
+943 ESLE
-950 LKKLTL
+950 KLTL
-956 YCDTLYMPQLVFT
+956 PQV
-969 KVTGVST
+969 
-976 KTEYATGGLD
+976 KT
-986 QLDTL
+986 
-991 IVLASTDIDTKVLKL
+991 
-1006 FQNVKHIELS
+1006 
-1016 KVKVME
+1016 ME
-1022 EGCMAGLKKLES
+1022 EGCLADLKGLKELT
-1034 LKLPYAGVG
+1034 LPFAGAG
-1043 SITTARNF
+1043 SASTATNF
-1051 GALFSTVADEEMT
+1051 GTLFNGIADDSKKKVIQFM
-1064 RVTQKLED
+1064 ED
-1072 GTSQTYYLPSG
+1072 GSSETYYLPAG
-1083 LQSLEL
+1083 LEKLTLS
-1089 AEGCE
+1089 EGCE
-1094 TLPYGTFSGCHLL
+1094 ALSFGTFYNCNMLHEL
-1107 KTVTLPSTLYM
+1107 TLPSTLYM
-1118 VAEETFYGCAGLT
+1118 VGEKALYGCAGLT
-1131 DIYCKGASPASAFS
+1131 DIYCKGADPSSAYS
-1145 NSFDGVRVATCKLH
+1145 NTFEGVRVNSCKLH

-1190 AKNIENAGVIYGMNE
+1190 TKNIENAGVIYGMNE

-1240 SFVVEGSRS
+1240 SFVVEGSCN

-1279 EGASCYQLNVYRD
+1279 EGASCYELNVYRD

-1329 GYYYRMTAYN
+1329 GYYYCMTAYN

-1355 DANAIS
+1355 DADAIS

-1378 VVEGAVGKVVMVFT
+1378 VIEGAVGKVVTVFT

-1399 QKKAENQTEEIT
+1399 QKKVENQTEEVT

>member
-200 NCFRYCNALTEGVYN
+200 NCFSSCNALTEGVYN

-467 FQDCSKLQSIS
+467 F
-478 LPSHLTHIG
+478 
-487 DGTFSNCASIREV
+487 
-500 EIPSTVDYIGGYA
+500 
-513 FSGCTQLA
+513 
-521 RVVLPEEVDTLGVG
+521 
-535 IFKDCW
+535 
-541 SLQSEISVGKTFL
+541 
-554 KCPQTAGSCVIP
+554 
-566 EGTEYIGDYAF
+566 
-577 QGCEKL
+577 
-583 TDVQIPQSVKG
+583 
-594 VGSYAFVNC
+594 
-603 ASLTEITLPEAV
+603 
-615 DTIGQHAFEMCW
+615 
-627 SLGRMTVP
+627 
-635 EGVRYLPPYT
+635 RY
-645 FANCA
+645 
-650 KMSSIGFP
+650 
-658 SSLVGIGEN
+658 
-667 VFEGCNSLVSVD
+667 
-679 LPESVAEMGYNVFK
+679 
-693 GCGSLVSVTVPEKVK
+693 
-708 YLPSMAFQDCRSLK
+708 
-722 TVTLPEGME
+722 
-731 NIQNNAFQ
+731 
-739 NCSALASIELPKA
+739 
-752 LKAISNNVF
+752 
-761 DGCSSLVSIDIPDYV
+761 
-776 TSIQQEA
+776 
-783 FKGCTQLVEVNL
+783 CTQLVEVNL

-1347 YTGTFETK
+1347 YTGTFETT
-1355 DANAIS
+1355 DADAIS

-1378 VVEGAVGKVVMVFT
+1378 VVEGAVGKVVTVFT

>member
-42 VLALTGEGIISYST
+42 VLALTGEGIISSST
-56 IYNDPLW
+56 YTVPLPW
-63 NAHKKRIKQIK
+63 DDHKKSIKKIE
-74 ADDGIKFP
+74 ADEGIEFP
-82 TYDWLSGCDSIVEPQ
+82 QFDWLAGCESIVEPQ
-97 YNKTTFIYMPRKYK
+97 YNKTTFIYLPRNYRS
-111 ADVWSSYNY
+111 SSYNY
-120 GIPMG
+120 GAPAG
-125 IKTVA
+125 IKVIA
-130 PYAFSSCKGLMRVT
+130 PYAFSKCQKVW
-144 MNGGCEEVGN
+144 NIYINAGCEVIGK
-154 NAFSNCQDLQVV
+154 NAFSACPDLEDVHLPSTV
-166 SFPGTI
+166 
-172 KRIGNNAFYNCKN
+172 KEIGENAFYNCKM
-185 LESINM
+185 LRKLNM
-191 PDGVESVGA
+191 PEGVESVGA

-554 KCPQTAGSCVIP
+554 RCPQTAGSCVIP

-594 VGSYAFVNC
+594 VGSYAFANC
-603 ASLTEITLPEAV
+603 ASLTGITLPEAV

-627 SLGRMTVP
+627 SLGSVSVP
-635 EGVRYLPPYT
+635 EGVRYIEVYT

-650 KMSSIGFP
+650 KLHSVELPASLVKIGDYAFEQCTSLENIVLPEALTNFGFSAFQGCLSLSSITIPDGIKTLE
-658 SSLVGIGEN
+658 SSMFKNCTRL
-667 VFEGCNSLVSVD
+667 
-679 LPESVAEMGYNVFK
+679 ESVTF
-693 GCGSLVSVTVPEKVK
+693 
-708 YLPSMAFQDCRSLK
+708 
-722 TVTLPEGME
+722 PEGLTQ
-731 NIQNNAFQ
+731 IG
-739 NCSALASIELPKA
+739 
-752 LKAISNNVF
+752 SN
-761 DGCSSLVSIDIPDYV
+761 
-776 TSIQQEA
+776 
-783 FKGCTQLVEVNL
+783 
-795 SDGLQY
+795 
-801 LGYDAFEGCVS
+801 AFEGCTALAHVDIPDMVS
-812 LTRLD
+812 YIGQRAFANCTQLTEVVLPHNLKNVD
-817 FPAGLDEIASSVF
+817 NYVF
-830 EGCTNMAYVGVAIG
+830 EGCTNLKRATIPVATERVDGSAFNNCPSLAYIDVESGNQAYASCSGMLCDKDLTEVLVVPPCLTDLVIPATLSGYWRYNLPDCKNLRSATLYYVG
-844 NPNYSSYK
+844 SSLAFGDGEYDIL
-852 GLLCNK
+852 GAMFD
-858 EQTEIIYLPPAME
+858 EYVDYLPDETETGSDGKKWTIYKREYKM
-871 EMFLPET
+871 PET
-878 LEEMPSYYTW
+878 LEKLVFYCDSLSMDQFVYTE
-888 KTCTRLRALALPI
+888 
-901 SGPSWSAVDEKGI
+901 VN
-914 LGCIFDAGG
+914 
-923 YLGRFTEEDE
+923 
-933 TGKMWSVDRH
+933 
-943 ESRLPET
+943 ESRRTKEVYLTGNLDLIDT
-950 LKKLTL
+950 LLVYVDTITDTKLFNQFTNLKVLEAKRVENLANGSFTGMESLEKLTL
-956 YCDTLYMPQLVFT
+956 PQVKTMEAGCLADLKGLKELTLPFA
-969 KVTGVST
+969 GAGS
-976 KTEYATGGLD
+976 
-986 QLDTL
+986 
-991 IVLASTDIDTKVLKL
+991 ASTAT
-1006 FQNVKHIELS
+1006 
-1016 KVKVME
+1016 
-1022 EGCMAGLKKLES
+1022 
-1034 LKLPYAGVG
+1034 
-1043 SITTARNF
+1043 NF
-1051 GALFSTVADEEMT
+1051 GTLFNGIADDSKKKVVQFM
-1064 RVTQKLED
+1064 ED
-1072 GTSQTYYLPSG
+1072 GSSETYYLPAG
-1083 LQSLEL
+1083 LEKLTLS
-1089 AEGCE
+1089 EGCE
-1094 TLPYGTFSGCHLL
+1094 TLAFGTFYNCNMLHEL
-1107 KTVTLPSTLYM
+1107 TLPSTLYM
-1118 VAEETFYGCAGLT
+1118 VGEKALYGCAGLT
-1131 DIYCKGASPASAFS
+1131 DIYCKGADPSSAYS
-1145 NSFDGVRVATCKLH
+1145 NTFEGVRVNSCKLH

-1240 SFVVEGSRS
+1240 FFVVEGSRS

-1255 PVSGSNSVETEA
+1255 PISGSNSVETEA

-1347 YTGTFETK
+1347 YTGTFETT
-1355 DANAIS
+1355 DADAIS

-1378 VVEGAVGKVVMVFT
+1378 VVEGAVGKVVTVFT

>member
-8 TAMLALWFGLPS
+8 TGMLALWFGLPS

-42 VLALTGEGIISYST
+42 VLALTGEGIISSST
-56 IYNDPLW
+56 YTVPLPW
-63 NAHKKRIKQIK
+63 DAHKKSIKKIE
-74 ADDGIKFP
+74 ADEGIEFP
-82 TYDWLSGCDSIVEPQ
+82 QFDWLVGCESIVEPQ
-97 YNKTTFIYMPRKYK
+97 YNKTTFIYLPRNYRS
-111 ADVWSSYNY
+111 SSYNY
-120 GIPMG
+120 GAPAG
-125 IKTVA
+125 IKVIA
-130 PYAFSSCKGLMRVT
+130 PYAFSKCQKVW
-144 MNGGCEEVGN
+144 NIYINAGCEVIGK
-154 NAFSNCQDLQVV
+154 NAFSACPDLEDVHLPSTV
-166 SFPGTI
+166 
-172 KRIGNNAFYNCKN
+172 KEIGENAFYNCKM
-185 LESINM
+185 LRKLNM
-191 PDGVESVGA
+191 PEGVESVGA

-467 FQDCSKLQSIS
+467 FQDCSKLQGIS

-487 DGTFSNCASIREV
+487 DGTFFNCASIREV

-554 KCPQTAGSCVIP
+554 RCPQTAGSCVIP

-594 VGSYAFVNC
+594 VGSYAFANC

-627 SLGRMTVP
+627 SLGSVSVP
-635 EGVRYLPPYT
+635 EGVRYIEAYT

-650 KMSSIGFP
+650 KLHSVELPASLVKIGDYAFEQCTSLENIVLPEALTNFGFSAFQGCLSLSSITIPDGIKTLE
-658 SSLVGIGEN
+658 SSMFKNCTRL
-667 VFEGCNSLVSVD
+667 
-679 LPESVAEMGYNVFK
+679 ESVTF
-693 GCGSLVSVTVPEKVK
+693 
-708 YLPSMAFQDCRSLK
+708 
-722 TVTLPEGME
+722 PEGLTQ
-731 NIQNNAFQ
+731 IG
-739 NCSALASIELPKA
+739 
-752 LKAISNNVF
+752 SN
-761 DGCSSLVSIDIPDYV
+761 
-776 TSIQQEA
+776 
-783 FKGCTQLVEVNL
+783 
-795 SDGLQY
+795 
-801 LGYDAFEGCVS
+801 AFEGCTALAHVDIPDMVDYIGQRAFANCTQ
-812 LTRLD
+812 LTEVVLPHNLKNVD
-817 FPAGLDEIASSVF
+817 NYVF
-830 EGCTNMAYVGVAIG
+830 EGCTNLKRATIPVATERVDGSAFNNCPSLAYIDVESGNQAYASCSGMLCDKDLTEVLVVPPCLTDLVIPATLSGYWRYNLPDCKYLRSATLYYVGGSRATISKDEDILG
-844 NPNYSSYK
+844 AMFDEYYDFLPDETETDNDGKKWTIYK
-852 GLLCNK
+852 REYK
-858 EQTEIIYLPPAME
+858 M
-871 EMFLPET
+871 PET
-878 LEEMPSYYTW
+878 LEKLVFYCDSLSMDQFVYTE
-888 KTCTRLRALALPI
+888 
-901 SGPSWSAVDEKGI
+901 VN
-914 LGCIFDAGG
+914 
-923 YLGRFTEEDE
+923 
-933 TGKMWSVDRH
+933 
-943 ESRLPET
+943 ESRRTKEVYLTGNLDLIDT
-950 LKKLTL
+950 LLVYVDTITDTKLFNQFANLKVLEAKRVENLANGSFTGMESLEKLTL
-956 YCDTLYMPQLVFT
+956 PQVKTMEAGCLADLKGLKELTLPFA
-969 KVTGVST
+969 GAGS
-976 KTEYATGGLD
+976 
-986 QLDTL
+986 
-991 IVLASTDIDTKVLKL
+991 ASTAT
-1006 FQNVKHIELS
+1006 
-1016 KVKVME
+1016 
-1022 EGCMAGLKKLES
+1022 
-1034 LKLPYAGVG
+1034 
-1043 SITTARNF
+1043 NF
-1051 GALFSTVADEEMT
+1051 GTLFNGIADDSKKKVVQFM
-1064 RVTQKLED
+1064 ED
-1072 GTSQTYYLPSG
+1072 GSSETYYLPAG
-1083 LQSLEL
+1083 LEKLTLS
-1089 AEGCE
+1089 EGCE
-1094 TLPYGTFSGCHLL
+1094 TLAFGTFYNCNMLHEL
-1107 KTVTLPSTLYM
+1107 TLPSTLYM
-1118 VAEETFYGCAGLT
+1118 VGEKALYGCAGLT
-1131 DIYCKGASPASAFS
+1131 DIYCKGADPSSAYS
-1145 NSFDGVRVATCKLH
+1145 NTFEGVRVNSCKLH

-1205 YQLGETAELKAVAH
+1205 YQLGEMAELKAVAH

-1227 TEDGQVVSEEETY
+1227 TEGGQVVSEEETY

>member
-1 MKKRKLL
+1 
-8 TAMLALWFGLPS
+8 MLALWFGLPS

-82 TYDWLSGCDSIVEPQ
+82 AYDWLSGCDSIVEPQ

-172 KRIGNNAFYNCKN
+172 KRIGDNAFYNCKN

-191 PDGVESVGA
+191 PDGVESVGE
-200 NCFRYCNALTEGVYN
+200 NCFRYCNTLTGGVYN

-230 TIPGSPKKIAPN
+230 TIPGNPKKIAPN

-293 ALEEVVIPEGVH
+293 ALEEAVIPEGVH
-305 KISDYM
+305 KIGDYM

-340 LEEIQLPAGLK
+340 LGEIQLPAGLK

-385 SLAEPLY
+385 RLESV
-392 NSTFFVYLPPVYEG
+392 TF
-406 EYTVPDGIK
+406 
-415 AVAGGAFASCNLLT
+415 
-429 AVNLPASVEK
+429 
-439 LGYLVFGQCT
+439 
-449 SLEHVNLP
+449 P
-457 EGITSLLNYT
+457 EG
-467 FQDCSKLQSIS
+467 
-478 LPSHLTHIG
+478 LTQIG
-487 DGTFSNCASIREV
+487 SN
-500 EIPSTVDYIGGYA
+500 
-513 FSGCTQLA
+513 
-521 RVVLPEEVDTLGVG
+521 
-535 IFKDCW
+535 
-541 SLQSEISVGKTFL
+541 
-554 KCPQTAGSCVIP
+554 
-566 EGTEYIGDYAF
+566 
-577 QGCEKL
+577 
-583 TDVQIPQSVKG
+583 
-594 VGSYAFVNC
+594 
-603 ASLTEITLPEAV
+603 
-615 DTIGQHAFEMCW
+615 
-627 SLGRMTVP
+627 
-635 EGVRYLPPYT
+635 
-645 FANCA
+645 
-650 KMSSIGFP
+650 
-658 SSLVGIGEN
+658 
-667 VFEGCNSLVSVD
+667 
-679 LPESVAEMGYNVFK
+679 
-693 GCGSLVSVTVPEKVK
+693 
-708 YLPSMAFQDCRSLK
+708 
-722 TVTLPEGME
+722 
-731 NIQNNAFQ
+731 
-739 NCSALASIELPKA
+739 
-752 LKAISNNVF
+752 
-761 DGCSSLVSIDIPDYV
+761 
-776 TSIQQEA
+776 
-783 FKGCTQLVEVNL
+783 
-795 SDGLQY
+795 
-801 LGYDAFEGCVS
+801 AFEGCTALAHVDIPDMVS
-812 LTRLD
+812 YIGQRAFANCTQLTEVILPHNLKTVD
-817 FPAGLDEIASSVF
+817 NYVF
-830 EGCTNMAYVGVAIG
+830 EGCTNLKRATIPVATERVDGSAFNNCPSLAYIDVESGNQSYASCSGMLCDKDLTEVAIIPPALTDLVIPATLSGYWQYNLPDCKNLRSATLYYVG
-844 NPNYSSYK
+844 SSLAFGDGEYDIL
-852 GLLCNK
+852 GAMFD
-858 EQTEIIYLPPAME
+858 EYVDYLPDETETGSNGKKWTIYKREYKM
-871 EMFLPET
+871 PET
-878 LEEMPSYYTW
+878 LEKLVFYCDSLSMDQFVYTE
-888 KTCTRLRALALPI
+888 
-901 SGPSWSAVDEKGI
+901 VN
-914 LGCIFDAGG
+914 
-923 YLGRFTEEDE
+923 
-933 TGKMWSVDRH
+933 
-943 ESRLPET
+943 ESRRTKEVYLTGNLDLIDT
-950 LKKLTL
+950 LLVYVDTITDTKLFNQFTNLKVLEAKRVENLANGSFTGMESLEKLTL
-956 YCDTLYMPQLVFT
+956 PQV
-969 KVTGVST
+969 
-976 KTEYATGGLD
+976 KT
-986 QLDTL
+986 
-991 IVLASTDIDTKVLKL
+991 
-1006 FQNVKHIELS
+1006 
-1016 KVKVME
+1016 ME
-1022 EGCMAGLKKLES
+1022 EGCLADLKGLKELT
-1034 LKLPYAGVG
+1034 LPFAGAG
-1043 SITTARNF
+1043 SASTATNF
-1051 GALFSTVADEEMT
+1051 GTLFNGIADDSKKKVIQFM
-1064 RVTQKLED
+1064 ED
-1072 GTSQTYYLPSG
+1072 GSSETYYLPAG
-1083 LQSLEL
+1083 LEKLTLS
-1089 AEGCE
+1089 EGCE
-1094 TLPYGTFSGCHLL
+1094 ALSFGTFYNCNMLHEL
-1107 KTVTLPSTLYM
+1107 TLPSTLYM
-1118 VAEETFYGCAGLT
+1118 VGEKALYGCAGLT
-1131 DIYCKGASPASAFS
+1131 DIYCKGADPSSAYS
-1145 NSFDGVRVATCKLH
+1145 NTFEGVRVNSCKLH

-1190 AKNIENAGVIYGMNE
+1190 TKNIENAGVIYGMNE

-1240 SFVVEGSRS
+1240 SFVVEGSRN

-1279 EGASCYQLNVYRD
+1279 EGASCYELNVYRD

-1329 GYYYRMTAYN
+1329 GYYYCMTAYN

-1355 DANAIS
+1355 DADAIS

-1378 VVEGAVGKVVMVFT
+1378 VIEGAVGKVVTVFT

-1399 QKKAENQTEEIT
+1399 QKKVENQTEEVT

>member
-42 VLALTGEGIISYST
+42 VLALTGEGFISYST

-82 TYDWLSGCDSIVEPQ
+82 AYDWLSGCDSIVEPQ

-172 KRIGNNAFYNCKN
+172 KRIGDNAFYNCKN

-191 PDGVESVGA
+191 PDGVESVGE
-200 NCFRYCNALTEGVYN
+200 NCFRYCNALTGGVYN

-230 TIPGSPKKIAPN
+230 SIPGNPKKIAPN

-293 ALEEVVIPEGVH
+293 ALEEAVIPEGVH
-305 KISDYM
+305 KIGDYM

-340 LEEIQLPAGLK
+340 LGEIQLPAGLK

-385 SLAEPLY
+385 RLESV
-392 NSTFFVYLPPVYEG
+392 TF
-406 EYTVPDGIK
+406 
-415 AVAGGAFASCNLLT
+415 
-429 AVNLPASVEK
+429 
-439 LGYLVFGQCT
+439 
-449 SLEHVNLP
+449 P
-457 EGITSLLNYT
+457 EG
-467 FQDCSKLQSIS
+467 
-478 LPSHLTHIG
+478 LTQIG
-487 DGTFSNCASIREV
+487 SN
-500 EIPSTVDYIGGYA
+500 
-513 FSGCTQLA
+513 
-521 RVVLPEEVDTLGVG
+521 
-535 IFKDCW
+535 
-541 SLQSEISVGKTFL
+541 
-554 KCPQTAGSCVIP
+554 
-566 EGTEYIGDYAF
+566 
-577 QGCEKL
+577 
-583 TDVQIPQSVKG
+583 
-594 VGSYAFVNC
+594 
-603 ASLTEITLPEAV
+603 
-615 DTIGQHAFEMCW
+615 
-627 SLGRMTVP
+627 
-635 EGVRYLPPYT
+635 
-645 FANCA
+645 
-650 KMSSIGFP
+650 
-658 SSLVGIGEN
+658 
-667 VFEGCNSLVSVD
+667 
-679 LPESVAEMGYNVFK
+679 
-693 GCGSLVSVTVPEKVK
+693 
-708 YLPSMAFQDCRSLK
+708 
-722 TVTLPEGME
+722 
-731 NIQNNAFQ
+731 
-739 NCSALASIELPKA
+739 
-752 LKAISNNVF
+752 
-761 DGCSSLVSIDIPDYV
+761 
-776 TSIQQEA
+776 
-783 FKGCTQLVEVNL
+783 
-795 SDGLQY
+795 
-801 LGYDAFEGCVS
+801 AFEGCTALAHVDIPDMVS
-812 LTRLD
+812 YIGQRAFANCTQLTEVILPYNLKTVD
-817 FPAGLDEIASSVF
+817 NYVF
-830 EGCTNMAYVGVAIG
+830 EGCTNLKRATIPVATERVDGSAFNNCPSLAYIDVESGNQAYASCSGMLCDKDLTEVLVVPPCLTDLVIPATLSGYWQYNLPDCKNLRSATLYYVG
-844 NPNYSSYK
+844 SSLAFGGDGKYDIL
-852 GLLCNK
+852 GAMFD
-858 EQTEIIYLPPAME
+858 EYGDYLPDE
-871 EMFLPET
+871 TETDSDGKVWKVYKQEYKLPET
-878 LEEMPSYYTW
+878 LEKLVFYCDSLSMNQFVYTE
-888 KTCTRLRALALPI
+888 KSSSSKSVYLTGNLDLIDTLLVYVDTITDTKLFNQFTNLKVLEAKRVENLANG
-901 SGPSWSAVDEKGI
+901 S
-914 LGCIFDAGG
+914 
-923 YLGRFTEEDE
+923 FT
-933 TGKMWSVDRH
+933 GM
-943 ESRLPET
+943 ESLE
-950 LKKLTL
+950 KLTL
-956 YCDTLYMPQLVFT
+956 PQV
-969 KVTGVST
+969 
-976 KTEYATGGLD
+976 KT
-986 QLDTL
+986 
-991 IVLASTDIDTKVLKL
+991 
-1006 FQNVKHIELS
+1006 
-1016 KVKVME
+1016 ME
-1022 EGCMAGLKKLES
+1022 EGCLADLKGLKELT
-1034 LKLPYAGVG
+1034 LPFAGAG
-1043 SITTARNF
+1043 SASTATNF
-1051 GALFSTVADEEMT
+1051 GNLFNGIADDSKKKVIQFM
-1064 RVTQKLED
+1064 ED
-1072 GTSQTYYLPSG
+1072 GSSETYYLPAG
-1083 LQSLEL
+1083 LEKLTLS
-1089 AEGCE
+1089 EGCE
-1094 TLPYGTFSGCHLL
+1094 ALSFGTFYNCNMLHEL
-1107 KTVTLPSTLYM
+1107 TLPSTLYM
-1118 VAEETFYGCAGLT
+1118 VGEKALYGCAGLT
-1131 DIYCKGASPASAFS
+1131 DIYCKGADPSSAYS
-1145 NSFDGVRVATCKLH
+1145 NTFEGVRVNSCKLH

-1190 AKNIENAGVIYGMNE
+1190 TKNIENAGVIYGMNE

-1240 SFVVEGSRS
+1240 SFVVEGSRN

-1279 EGASCYQLNVYRD
+1279 EGASCYELNVYRD

-1329 GYYYRMTAYN
+1329 GYYYCMTAYN

-1355 DANAIS
+1355 DADAIS

-1378 VVEGAVGKVVMVFT
+1378 VIEGAVGKVVTVFT

-1399 QKKAENQTEEIT
+1399 QKKVENQTEEVT